1 MQLALQLKA
10 MTSLAVI
17 PARAGSTRLKNKNIY
32 PLGGKP
38 LIRWTVEAV
47 LNSGVFDK
55 VVISTDGDHIF
66 DAVKDLP
73 VERHI
78 RP

>member
-1 MQLALQLKA
+1 MKV
-10 MTSLAVI
+10 AVI

-47 LNSGVFDK
+47 VESGVFDK
-55 VVISTDGDHIF
+55 IVVSTDGDDIY
-66 DAVKDLP
+66 
-73 VERHI
+73 
-78 RP
+78 